1 MTTTKPPAWFWIVA
15 IVLLLWGAMGVA
27 TYYLSLH
34 MTPAALAEMTEYDRR
49 LYTDR
54 AAWFIVTY
62 GIAVW
67 ASLIGTL
74 LLLLRRAWARSIYIV
89 SLIAV
94 IVMFGWMFV
103 ATDIIA
109 VKGVLV
115 ATGFPIVIAV
125 IGAFQ
130 IWLAG
135 LARRR
140 GWIG

>member
-27 TYYLSLH
+27 TFYLSLQ
-34 MTPAALAEMTEYDRR
+34 MSPAALAAMTEYDRQ
-49 LYTDR
+49 LYTER
-54 AAWFIVTY
+54 ATWFIVTY
-62 GIAVW
+62 GVAVW
-67 ASLIGTL
+67 GALIGTL
-74 LLLLRRAWARSIYIV
+74 LLLLRRAWARPVYIL

-94 IVMFGWMFV
+94 VVMFGWMFL

-115 ATGFPIVIAV
+115 ATGFPILIAV

-130 IWLAG
+130 IWFAG
-135 LARRR
+135 LAQRR